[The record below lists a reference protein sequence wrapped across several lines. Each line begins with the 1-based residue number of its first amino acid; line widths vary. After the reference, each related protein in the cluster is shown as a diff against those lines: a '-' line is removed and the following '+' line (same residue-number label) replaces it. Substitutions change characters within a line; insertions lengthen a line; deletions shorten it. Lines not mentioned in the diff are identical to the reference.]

1 MAMIGVTFCYTD
13 MSFQPQGS
21 IRMNDLVPLHF
32 EQADVRM
39 VLIDG
44 NPWWVLIDVC
54 GVLGIK
60 NPTQV
65 AGKLDA
71 DERSMFNI
79 GRQGSVVI
87 VSMPGLLKIILRSKE
102 AISAGTFPHRFC
114 RWVTHEVIP
123 TIFRHGQYPA
133 PEYALDDPDR
143 VQDLRSTPQQRFIAE
158 CQRLAEQNCTTVAEL
173 LHHIISPQQQRAIEL
188 GHGPM
193 VDLLHKDRRWE
204 MFLGIGMDLQ
214 YVLRGVWGQT
224 PQERRVMAQ
233 MRAAKAASQQGALPC
248 EP

>member
-1 MAMIGVTFCYTD
+1 
-13 MSFQPQGS
+13 
-21 IRMNDLVPLHF
+21 MNDLVPLHF

-54 GVLGIK
+54 AVLGIK
-60 NPTQV
+60 NPTRV

-71 DERSMFNI
+71 DERSTFLL
-79 GRQGSVVI
+79 GRQGAAII
-87 VSMPGLLKIILRSKE
+87 VSMPGLLKIILRSQD
-102 AISAGTFPHRFC
+102 AINAGTFSHRFC

-123 TIFRHGQYPA
+123 TIFKHGQYPA
-133 PEYALDDPDR
+133 PAYALDDPDR
-143 VQDLRSTPQQRFIAE
+143 AQDLRSTAQQRFIAE
-158 CQRLAEQNCTTVAEL
+158 CQRLAEANNSTVAEL
-173 LHHIISPQQQRAIEL
+173 LHHIVSPQQQRAIEL

-224 PQERRVMAQ
+224 PQERRVIAQ
-233 MRAAKAASQQGALPC
+233 MRAAQAAHQIEAAPSRGAIRC